1 MMNSDCFVLSSN
13 FETFGVVLIEA
24 LACGLPLIA
33 TKCGGPEDIVNK
45 QNGILMDVENQ
56 LQLEDAMLTMYKN
69 ANKYDKQKLRSDAKD
84 RFGEKA
90 FIKNA
95 MKYYE
100 VGINNGK

>member
-33 TKCGGPEDIVNK
+33 TKCGGPEDIINK

-56 LQLEDAMLTMYKN
+56 LQLEDAMITMYKN
-69 ANKYDKQKLRSDAKD
+69 AHNYDKEKLRNYAKEK
-84 RFGEKA
+84 FGEKT
-90 FIKNA
+90 FIENVI
-95 MKYYE
+95 KYYKVRIDNE
-100 VGINNGK
+100 E